1 MFLSLVYQNGA
12 CSTSSQLDH
21 RHLTQPA
28 SPLQPPKIQPKTY
41 ILPVKT
47 HKLTFFITAAQT
59 ASIASLKAEVL
70 SALSAPVLLQPTPE
84 FPDALAM
91 DVDNAEWTVP
101 RVQSEDDFELCRG
114 FRDKGRFTGRYERL
128 IGDGTVKT
136 SLVNWETLFV
146 QFRDMESGEWCIL
159 YLVVRDSHRNVL
171 FALHLL
177 YDTFAHPL
185 LPMPALGTTVS
196 QTAHDPSGTFHPV
209 KVEFPKLLEDDENEV
224 PAPPE
229 PQEEDEGMSAVRKGK
244 RKARAESPTSDD

>member
-1 MFLSLVYQNGA
+1 M
-12 CSTSSQLDH
+12 
-21 RHLTQPA
+21 
-28 SPLQPPKIQPKTY
+28 PPKIQPKTY

-70 SALSAPVLLQPTPE
+70 SALTAPVLLQPAPE

-101 RVQSEDDFELCRG
+101 RVQSEDEFELCRG

-146 QFRDMESGEWCIL
+146 QFRDVE
-159 YLVVRDSHRNVL
+159 
-171 FALHLL
+171 
-177 YDTFAHPL
+177 
-185 LPMPALGTTVS
+185 
-196 QTAHDPSGTFHPV
+196 SGTFHPV

-229 PQEEDEGMSAVRKGK
+229 PREEDEGMSAVRKGK